1 MRTAYFLADCVLRRL
16 CLGLGVGRSS
26 ATRSSRA
33 ASDTDGDGRCSV
45 SGSSS
50 SSASASA
57 SDESVQRAELCL
69 YDALLRLFMA
79 PRPQRQFLSVSP
91 RLEALYTMFAAIN
104 ALKRVPL
111 SPLAQLG
118 RASPSLPLLEAVA
131 ELNLTVAFAT
141 RKFLPLPL
149 LNDLLFVRDRRF
161 RIISYRIGSDV

>member
-33 ASDTDGDGRCSV
+33 ASDADGDGRCSV

-50 SSASASA
+50 SSSA

>member
-33 ASDTDGDGRCSV
+33 ASDADGDGRCSV

-50 SSASASA
+50 SA